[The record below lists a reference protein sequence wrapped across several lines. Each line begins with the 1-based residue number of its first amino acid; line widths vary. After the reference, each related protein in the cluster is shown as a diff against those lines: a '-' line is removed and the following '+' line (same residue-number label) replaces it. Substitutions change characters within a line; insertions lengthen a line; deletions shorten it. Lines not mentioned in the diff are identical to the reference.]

1 MTEKDR
7 LNCVIVHGCP
17 GRKEEVMD
25 VSKRTYDKHWIPWA
39 KERLEELGIDT
50 KVPLMPN
57 PWAPVYEDFKKEFEK
72 YFVSENTVLVGHSC
86 GTAFLVRWLGD
97 TKQKIKKLILVAPW
111 KITTK
116 EDEFRPAFYS
126 YRIDETIK
134 SRVGEV
140 VMFTADNEEE
150 NGKKSLE
157 IYYKALGGRVIEL
170 KGRGH
175 YIFRDMDAE
184 EFPELI
190 EEIKNTK

>member
-1 MTEKDR
+1 MDNKDF
-7 LNCVIVHGCP
+7 NCIIVHGCP
-17 GRKEEVMD
+17 ADKESAID
-25 VSKRTYDKHWIPWA
+25 FKTRTYDKHWIPWV
-39 KERLEELGIDT
+39 KETLIGEGIKTELA
-50 KVPLMPN
+50 LMPS

-72 YFVSENTVLVGHSC
+72 YPVSENTVLVGHSC

-116 EDEFRPAFYS
+116 EDEFRPAFYD
-126 YRIDETIK
+126 YPIDETIK
-134 SRVGEV
+134 SRVGEI

-157 IYYKALGGRVIEL
+157 MYREVLGGRVIEL

-175 YIFRDMDAE
+175 YIFRDMGVE

-190 EEIKNTK
+190 EEITNQE